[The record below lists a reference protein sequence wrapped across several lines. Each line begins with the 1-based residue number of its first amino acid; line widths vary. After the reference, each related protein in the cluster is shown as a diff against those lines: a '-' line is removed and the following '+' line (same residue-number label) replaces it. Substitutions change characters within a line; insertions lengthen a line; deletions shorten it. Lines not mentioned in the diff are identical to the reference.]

1 MWRYHEAP
9 ARIIMVAGGFLGR
22 RHVASEDRPG
32 FGRAVRASSFREGR
46 RHEPDGE
53 LQVPRDGYGAFDGA
67 PPRCRS
73 RGDPHGRKRG
83 RRGGRLRSPGRH
95 RVRCVHSCGCPGDL
109 RVRVPRHGREGDAR
123 RRDTSRVWSGGAR
136 AWLAE
141 RGGFDLSTF
150 REPYRAEG
158 KKTMAFELFE
168 QMDGVLPDAIV
179 YPTGGGTGLVA
190 MWKAFDEMQQI
201 GWIGSARPRLI
212 SVQADGCAPL
222 VKAFEEGREE
232 AEVWENPTTQI
243 PGLRAPKVLA
253 DFLWPAGDPR
263 KRRAGNRGVGRR
275 DLRGPRRGF
284 CTRRD
289 LDVPGRSSLFRR
301 AREAV
306 GQRRAARTRPGGVV
320 QYRIRAEIRSATA
333 HWPSGPGPPRLS
345 LTARARPSATA
356 PHRAPAAWGVG
367 APSSGAATREES

>member
-1 MWRYHEAP
+1 MLARYDLEKAARSLNVADLAERSPDMWRYHELLPVSSRSQVVSLGEGMSPLRIAP
-9 ARIIMVAGGFLGR
+9 ASGARFGLHLFVKDEGTNPTGSFKSRGMATALSMARHLGVDRVVIPTAGSAGGAAAAYAARAGIACDVFIP
-22 RHVASEDRPG
+22 ADAPAIYESEC
-32 FGRAVRASSFREGR
+32 RAMGARVTLVDGTL
-46 RHEPDGE
+46 HEC
-53 LQVPRDGYGAFDGA
+53 GAA
-67 PPRCRS
+67 
-73 RGDPHGRKRG
+73 
-83 RRGGRLRSPGRH
+83 
-95 RVRCVHSCGCPGDL
+95 
-109 RVRVPRHGREGDAR
+109 
-123 RRDTSRVWSGGAR
+123 AR

-253 DFLWPAGDPR
+253 DFLCL
-263 KRRAGNRGVGRR
+263 RAIRESGGLAIAASDAAIFGARAEVFARDGILMCPEGAACFAALEKLSASGELRARDRVVLFNTASGLKYAPPPPTGRR
-275 DLRGPRRGF
+275 G
-284 CTRRD
+284 
-289 LDVPGRSSLFRR
+289 LDPPG
-301 AREAV
+301 
-306 GQRRAARTRPGGVV
+306 
-320 QYRIRAEIRSATA
+320 
-333 HWPSGPGPPRLS
+333 
-345 LTARARPSATA
+345 
-356 PHRAPAAWGVG
+356 
-367 APSSGAATREES
+367 